1 MLLKRI
7 RELKVWKEKPFI
19 ISSAVAIVL
28 LLFFMVRIIIPCKEY
43 RFEGGYSFETGVAV
57 TNTVV
62 YEGIMLSPGI
72 YLIDLEYETDKDLGA
87 TCTVVDGTV
96 FTGGLLTNYEPF
108 YSALEKTDY
117 AVWLY
122 EKTENLQVVVTYD
135 GEGTL
140 ITGNLT
146 VKETNQL
153 WTMLMTIVIFVWLLM
168 CGLVVFCC
176 YDRRYPI
183 SRKKKHTFFCL
194 AVISL
199 IASVPYLCG
208 YTITGADLTYHLQR
222 IEGVKDGLLG
232 GFFPV
237 RLEPRWLYDH
247 GYADAIFYCNTFLY
261 FPAVLRMLGFPIY
274 ASYNAYCVVLNIAT
288 VWISYYCFGKM
299 FRSRNIGIVCSAL
312 YTLSIFRTYK
322 LIITTATGEGS
333 AFAFLPLVL
342 YGLYRVFTENP
353 EDRRYKTAWVPIMLG
368 VSGLIQTHV
377 LTCEITAFVII
388 VYCLSYIRKVFRRN
402 TFLELTKGALIAV
415 LISLWYLVPF
425 LDYYITQDVHIK
437 HVSART
443 IQSSGLYLAQLAF
456 HFWTTGSSL
465 PSSGNG
471 MQNSHPIGIGLVLLV
486 SLGLFLILWFSG
498 VFRDQKDHQ
507 TVFMKITALIGTLLL
522 VMSTS
527 YFPWDHIQSL
537 HSITA
542 TLVSSLQFP
551 NRFLGWGTTCL
562 VAVFG
567 YCLSYFTKRDRK
579 LFLGMTAVAVIG
591 VVTSGM
597 YLLDFVNRD
606 QDYYI
611 LYNEES
617 MGFGYVSGSEYV
629 IQGTDPEQ
637 LKFSAPLPGDGVE
650 ILNYEKKSL
659 GAELDIVNQKSSD
672 SFVEL
677 PLLLYKG
684 YRAMDRER
692 GTQLQIFA
700 GDNGK
705 LRVLFPANY
714 SGSVQILFVSP
725 FYWRVAEWL
734 SLATAVLLVAAGWR
748 YRRKEEC

>member
-135 GEGTL
+135 GEGAL

-183 SRKKKHTFFCL
+183 SREKKHTFFCL

-288 VWISYYCFGKM
+288 VWISYYCFEKM

-402 TFLELTKGALIAV
+402 TFLELAKGALIAV

-579 LFLGMTAVAVIG
+579 LFLGMTTVAVIG

-734 SLATAVLLVAAGWR
+734 SLATAVLLAAAGWR